1 MKTILV
7 ALMLLIMLPARSL
20 CNTGTELL
28 AKPMMS
34 IKADDLLNKLVT
46 NANFRNYYTRMVA
59 FSDKIIETKSGVLFN
74 KFLRQTITPDEQ
86 NQFIVNMSFENK
98 AALDN
103 FALSIRSE
111 LVGMNTR
118 IPELA
123 NLNEKEKKQLFFE
136 GLKQLS
142 DDKSITVRFTKPLNI
157 TLSQCFYT
165 WMICIA
171 SCAICC
177 QENYWECFLVCEG
190 IFGICWAFAEL

>member
-46 NANFRNYYTRMVA
+46 NANFRNYYARMVA
-59 FSDKIIETKSGVLFN
+59 FSDKIIETKSGILFN
-74 KFLRQTITPDEQ
+74 KFLKQTITPEEQ
-86 NQFIVNMSFENK
+86 NQFIVNMGFENK

-103 FALSIRSE
+103 FALSVRTDLME
-111 LVGMNTR
+111 MYTR
-118 IPELA
+118 IPELSKI
-123 NLNEKEKKQLFFE
+123 NENEKKQLFLK
-136 GLKQLS
+136 GLKQLGN
-142 DDKSITVRFTKPLNI
+142 DRSINARFTKPL
-157 TLSQCFYT
+157 TVTVSECFYY
-165 WMICIA
+165 WMICIG

-177 QENYWECFLVCEG
+177 QENYWTCFLVCDAA
-190 IFGICWAFAEL
+190 FGICWAFAD

>member
-1 MKTILV
+1 MKTIML
-7 ALMLLIMLPARSL
+7 ALMLWIMLPARSL
-20 CNTGTELL
+20 CNISPELL
-28 AKPMMS
+28 VKPPIG
-34 IKADDLLNKLVT
+34 IKDDDLLNKLVT
-46 NANFRNYYTRMVA
+46 NPNFRNYYTKMVA
-59 FSDKIIETKSGVLFN
+59 FSDKIIETRSGGLFK
-74 KFLRQTITPDEQ
+74 KFLQQTITPEEQ
-86 NQFIVNMSFENK
+86 NLFILNMGFENK
-98 AALDN
+98 AELDN
-103 FALSIRSE
+103 FALSVRSE

-142 DDKSITVRFTKPLNI
+142 DDKSVTVRFTKPLNI